1 MEELQ
6 DALEER
12 MTIEL
17 APQDLDVP
25 VDDEEAD
32 FFRLPEEDEDALL
45 EN

>member
-25 VDDEEAD
+25 SDDEEAD
-32 FFRLPEEDEDALL
+32 FFRKPEEDEDALL
-45 EN
+45 ED